1 MPAAPNTSIIPAV
14 QTLEAAFSA
23 DRLPQTSFLYLFIQH
38 LGMNMFLSS
47 LEVLKMGL
55 VHLCYLLACFISLS

>member
-1 MPAAPNTSIIPAV
+1 MHSYFLLNKMPAAPNTSIIPAV

-38 LGMNMFLSS
+38 LGMNVF
-47 LEVLKMGL
+47 
-55 VHLCYLLACFISLS
+55 